1 MQYLCDVSLVLVDN
15 AVVNTIQLCDGET
28 STRPR
33 FVNLIYLMV
42 PADATEAQEVSE
54 AIEA

>member
-1 MQYLCDVSLVLVDN
+1 MQYLCDVSLVLVNN

-28 STRPR
+28 STWPK
-33 FVNLIYLMV
+33 FVNLVYLLV
-42 PADATEAQEVSE
+42 PADAIEAQEVSK

>member
-1 MQYLCDVSLVLVDN
+1 MQYLCDVSLVLVNN

-33 FVNLIYLMV
+33 FVNLVYLMV
-42 PADATEAQEVSE
+42 PADA
-54 AIEA
+54 IEA